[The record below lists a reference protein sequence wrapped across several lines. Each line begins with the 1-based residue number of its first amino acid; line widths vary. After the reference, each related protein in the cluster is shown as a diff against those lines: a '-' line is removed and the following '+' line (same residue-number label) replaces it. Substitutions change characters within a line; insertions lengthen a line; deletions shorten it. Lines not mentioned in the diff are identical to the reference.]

1 MKIQQKNNAEDLTKQ
16 LEVETLLVSCM
27 NHRPGL
33 CGNSKLVDAGTA
45 PVLQSFQ
52 SNFTPREISFA
63 QLNNID
69 NID

>member
-1 MKIQQKNNAEDLTKQ
+1 M
-16 LEVETLLVSCM
+16 EVVTLLVLGID
-27 NHRPGL
+27 NRPGL
-33 CGNSKLVDAGTA
+33 CGDSKLRDAGTA

-52 SNFTPREISFA
+52 SNSTSREISFA